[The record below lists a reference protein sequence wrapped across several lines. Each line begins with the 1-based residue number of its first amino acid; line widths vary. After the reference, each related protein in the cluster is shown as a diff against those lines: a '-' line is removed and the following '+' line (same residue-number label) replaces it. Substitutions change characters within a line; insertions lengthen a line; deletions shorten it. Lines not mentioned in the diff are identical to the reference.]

1 MHQTNIYNM
10 NCSTIMRLRWDLL
23 LNDPATLRGSY
34 IWRLATTI
42 KELSM
47 NYHHW
52 KHTYVTIIW
61 RDNTFELCPKE
72 HCCQNKAMTG
82 TIPTTSTVKPV
93 EIQHK
98 LIWKYCLHSQNFII
112 QGFEALIEV
121 CCRYLLIYLFFFFFT
136 CSGLQG
142 VYAKTR
148 HSNIFTYLTFDFKTK
163 TIVPQN
169 DVFLWP
175 STYKDYCCCC
185 CCWYLCSPIP
195 WPEWSNFVKKLFTLK
210 FKKHWHIWN
219 YSLCI

>member
-1 MHQTNIYNM
+1 
-10 NCSTIMRLRWDLL
+10 
-23 LNDPATLRGSY
+23 
-34 IWRLATTI
+34 
-42 KELSM
+42 M

-121 CCRYLLIYLFFFFFT
+121 CCRYLLIYLFVFFFVFFLLVKVYRVST
-136 CSGLQG
+136 QKKDTQIFSLIWPLISKLKQLFHKMMFSYDHQHIKTTVVVVVIFVALFRGLNGLILSANCSPW
-142 VYAKTR
+142 
-148 HSNIFTYLTFDFKTK
+148 NFKKYYHT
-163 TIVPQN
+163 
-169 DVFLWP
+169 W
-175 STYKDYCCCC
+175 KDYN
-185 CCWYLCSPIP
+185 YL
-195 WPEWSNFVKKLFTLK
+195 
-210 FKKHWHIWN
+210 IWA
-219 YSLCI
+219 LLTW